1 MSAISSSKSR
11 RHGPQPAQQVDAL
24 RQWDHPWQTWGIWAQ
39 KVGTLRETW
48 GYKWWYLYSGCL
60 ERRCRRRPG
69 WEAAGK
75 RIHRGLGHK
84 VTVHKLMSVFVQV
97 IWLRSHENRGYY
109 MRVECREPKPLRA
122 VESMYVAVSQEAFPT
137 MLTPRTN
144 PLIEVANDG
153 NTRSARVIFLSS
165 RTVFS

>member
-1 MSAISSSKSR
+1 
-11 RHGPQPAQQVDAL
+11 
-24 RQWDHPWQTWGIWAQ
+24 
-39 KVGTLRETW
+39 
-48 GYKWWYLYSGCL
+48 
-60 ERRCRRRPG
+60 
-69 WEAAGK
+69 
-75 RIHRGLGHK
+75 
-84 VTVHKLMSVFVQV
+84 
-97 IWLRSHENRGYY
+97 